1 MMKIENREEYEE
13 LCKELEAK
21 SDAIGELM
29 NAEDGLVER
38 RDVLF
43 SKIVLDNKLLQGE
56 WECNPNQRFMDIVFF
71 SKKLKRDEEF
81 RELMSIGPNIEGRR
95 YVTIEVDGVSLRVA
109 DDNVRWKL
117 ELSTFYG
124 MNVEGVFKFFKDNK
138 MKMIYPHT
146 NIEITNIEHR
156 LLFLKRFAEL

>member
-95 YVTIEVDGVSLRVA
+95 YVVIEVDGVSLRVA

-124 MNVEGVFKFFKDNK
+124 MSLEDVFKFFKDNK

-146 NIEITNIEHR
+146 KIEITNIENR